1 MEQIAFASL
10 TMIAS
15 IGVATIAQSHSA
27 SADQLYAVYP
37 NQASFGAVNE
47 TAAFEHSGTR
57 GRLGLGASP
66 SERWLGKF
74 EQRANWS
81 FCLTAGP
88 CHAASGLRSRWRFGS
103 QGDEENQL
111 SRLPLS
117 ARDHPAGDLAVSSV
131 HTEPT

>member
-15 IGVATIAQSHSA
+15 IGVATIAQSPPA

-37 NQASFGAVNE
+37 HQASFGAMNE

-66 SERWLGKF
+66 SHPEGPGNP
-74 EQRANWS
+74 AN
-81 FCLTAGP
+81 
-88 CHAASGLRSRWRFGS
+88 
-103 QGDEENQL
+103 
-111 SRLPLS
+111 
-117 ARDHPAGDLAVSSV
+117 
-131 HTEPT
+131 